1 MKGESFM
8 SKLVRVQGGRQGEK
22 SHSSRKK
29 DTTDWKPINRA
40 AKRAILAQA
49 KKRKTA

>member
-1 MKGESFM
+1 M
-8 SKLVRVQGGRQGEK
+8 SKLVRIQGGRQGEK
-22 SHSSRKK
+22 SHASRKK